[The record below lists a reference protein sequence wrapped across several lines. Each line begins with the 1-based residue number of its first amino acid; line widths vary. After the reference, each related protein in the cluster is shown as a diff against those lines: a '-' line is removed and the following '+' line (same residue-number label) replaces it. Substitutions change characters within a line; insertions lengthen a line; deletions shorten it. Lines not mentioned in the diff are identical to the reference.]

1 MKALRCV
8 FQKNFST
15 IVQGTERSRMA
26 TMRIQFLYYEECPSH
41 EAGLQRLG
49 EVMSAEGIDAPIEI
63 VKVETEAQAE
73 ALRFIGSPTILIDG
87 ADIVPS
93 SGEALYRL
101 TCRTYRLEDGRF
113 SPLPSAAMI
122 RAALQKVQRRT

>member
-1 MKALRCV
+1 MH
-8 FQKNFST
+8 
-15 IVQGTERSRMA
+15 
-26 TMRIQFLYYEECPSH
+26 IQFLYYEECPSH
-41 EAGLQRLG
+41 EAGLQRLR
-49 EVMSAEGIDAPIEI
+49 EAMSAEGVDAPIEI

-113 SPLPSAAMI
+113 SPLPSAATI
-122 RAALQKVQRRT
+122 RAALQKAQGRT